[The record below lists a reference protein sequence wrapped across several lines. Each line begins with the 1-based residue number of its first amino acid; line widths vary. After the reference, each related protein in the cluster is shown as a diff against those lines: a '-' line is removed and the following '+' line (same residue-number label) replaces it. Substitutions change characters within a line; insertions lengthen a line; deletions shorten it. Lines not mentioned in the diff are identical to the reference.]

1 MKRWILAALLGWG
14 WLAGAPAR
22 AEPAQLARQLCV
34 SCHGVDGKGPGV
46 APRLAGQ
53 QAAYIV
59 QQLQAFRLH
68 QRADGGAHQAALAVL
83 KDEVALR
90 QLADFFAARKPALGA
105 ARGVDAGLAAAGRK
119 LYAEG
124 NLAVGTPPCFS
135 CHGERGEGGSAAP
148 RLAGQL
154 PDYLARRMRV
164 LDAPQPDSA
173 MEMQEILKT
182 MSADDIKALLA
193 YLATL

>member
-14 WLAGAPAR
+14 WLAGASAR
-22 AEPAQLARQLCV
+22 AEPAQLARQLCA
-34 SCHGVDGKGPGV
+34 SCHGAKGNGPGP

-53 QAAYIV
+53 QAGYIE
-59 QQLQAFRLH
+59 QQWQAFRLH
-68 QRADGGAHQAALAVL
+68 QRADGGAHGAAMAAL
-83 KDEVALR
+83 KSEGDIKAL
-90 QLADFFAARKPALGA
+90 AAYFAAQPPAPARPASGDPAL
-105 ARGVDAGLAAAGRK
+105 LAAGRK

-135 CHGERGEGGSAAP
+135 CHGDRGEGGSAAP
-148 RLAGQL
+148 RLAGQHAA
-154 PDYLARRMRV
+154 YLARRMWV
-164 LDAPQPDSA
+164 SDTPQPDSA

>member
-14 WLAGAPAR
+14 LLAGAPAR
-22 AEPAQLARQLCV
+22 AEPAQLARQLCA
-34 SCHGVDGKGPGV
+34 SCHGADGNGPGP

-53 QAAYIV
+53 QAGYIE
-59 QQLQAFRLH
+59 QQWQAFRLH
-68 QRADGGAHQAALAVL
+68 QRADGGAHGAAMAALKSEGNVKVL
-83 KDEVALR
+83 A
-90 QLADFFAARKPALGA
+90 AYFAAQPPAPARSAGGDPAL
-105 ARGVDAGLAAAGRK
+105 LAAGRK

-135 CHGERGEGGSAAP
+135 CHGDRGEGGSAAP
-148 RLAGQL
+148 RLAGQHAA
-154 PDYLARRMRV
+154 YLTRRMRV
-164 LDAPQPDSA
+164 SDAPQPDSA

>member
-1 MKRWILAALLGWG
+1 MKFWIGIALMGMG
-14 WLAGAPAR
+14 VLAGALAR
-22 AEPAQLARQLCV
+22 AEPAQLVRQLCA
-34 SCHGVDGKGPGV
+34 SCHGADGKGPGP

-53 QAAYIV
+53 QAGYIE
-59 QQLQAFRLH
+59 QQWQVFRLH
-68 QRADGGAHQAALAVL
+68 QRADGGAHDAAMAAL
-83 KDEVALR
+83 KSEGDIKAL
-90 QLADFFAARKPALGA
+90 AAYFAAQPPAPARPAGGDPAL
-105 ARGVDAGLAAAGRK
+105 LATGRK

-135 CHGERGEGGSAAP
+135 CHGDRGEGGSAAP

-164 LDAPQPDSA
+164 SDAPQPDSA

>member
-1 MKRWILAALLGWG
+1 MKFWIGIALMGMG
-14 WLAGAPAR
+14 VLAGAPAR
-22 AEPAQLARQLCV
+22 AEPAQLARQMCA
-34 SCHGVDGKGPGV
+34 SCHGADGNGPGP

-53 QAAYIV
+53 QAGYIE
-59 QQLQAFRLH
+59 QQWQAFRLH
-68 QRADGGAHQAALAVL
+68 QRADGGAHGAAMAALKSEGDV
-83 KDEVALR
+83 KAL
-90 QLADFFAARKPALGA
+90 AAYFAAQPPVPARSAGGDPAL
-105 ARGVDAGLAAAGRK
+105 LAAGRK

-135 CHGERGEGGSAAP
+135 CHGDRGEGGSAAP
-148 RLAGQL
+148 RLAGQHAA
-154 PDYLARRMRV
+154 YLARRMRV

>member
-1 MKRWILAALLGWG
+1 MKFWIGIALMGMG
-14 WLAGAPAR
+14 VLAGAPAR
-22 AEPAQLARQLCV
+22 AEPAQLARQLCA
-34 SCHGVDGKGPGV
+34 SCHGADGNGPGP

-53 QAAYIV
+53 QAGYIE
-59 QQLQAFRLH
+59 QQWQAFRLH
-68 QRADGGAHQAALAVL
+68 QRADGGAHGAAMAAL
-83 KDEVALR
+83 KSEGGIKAL
-90 QLADFFAARKPALGA
+90 AAYFAAQPPAPARPAGGDPAL
-105 ARGVDAGLAAAGRK
+105 LAAGRK

-135 CHGERGEGGSAAP
+135 CHGDRGEGGSAAP
-148 RLAGQL
+148 RLAGQHAA
-154 PDYLARRMRV
+154 YLARRMRV
-164 LDAPQPDSA
+164 SDAPQPDSA